1 VSDAERAAAVSNRRL
16 FAGARNEADRGA
28 DELEEERERTAA
40 KRRKVKL
47 EARKVS
53 T

>member
-1 VSDAERAAAVSNRRL
+1 MRSVQLPSLTAAFV
-16 FAGARNEADRGA
+16 GGRNEADQGA

-47 EARKVS
+47 ESRKVS